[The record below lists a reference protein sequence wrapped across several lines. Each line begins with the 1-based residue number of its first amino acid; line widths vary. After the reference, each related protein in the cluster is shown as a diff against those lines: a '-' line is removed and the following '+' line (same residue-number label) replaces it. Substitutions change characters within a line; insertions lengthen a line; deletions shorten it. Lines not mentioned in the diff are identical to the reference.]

1 MPSCLIELGFI
12 SDDEDN
18 KLFDENAEEY
28 AKAIA
33 KGIIETVNNK

>member
-12 SDDEDN
+12 SDEQDN
-18 KLFDENAEEY
+18 KLFDENINEY

-33 KGIIETVNNK
+33 EGIIERINK